1 MPPLVP
7 SFWVVIGA
15 VPAWFKFQEAG
26 SILFPFMR
34 INMSTNRRGRSVDI
48 GLDTVFE
55 YSCVADRIPD
65 GGKIYKETVS

>member
-1 MPPLVP
+1 
-7 SFWVVIGA
+7 
-15 VPAWFKFQEAG
+15 
-26 SILFPFMR
+26 
-34 INMSTNRRGRSVDI
+34 MSTNRRGRSVDI